1 MRILKNPINPTSR
14 IAAVLHTFYLVLL
27 PLVVVGL
34 VFGRFITIALIFI
47 ILSKW
52 RMFAVKP
59 RYWLANVRANMVD
72 IIVGFSVVSFMSGTR
87 DFTAILI
94 WGAVYSFWLI
104 AIKPRSSVFMIGAQ
118 AYIAQGFGLVALFA
132 NHSQIHQVFLV
143 SLTWLICFSA
153 ARHFL
158 VTFEDDANRSL
169 SHIWGLFAAEMALI
183 LGHWHIAYYGIV
195 PQIALVISLIGYA
208 LGAGYYIHKTRVLK
222 PTTRRQLIIFCVV
235 VLVLI
240 LLQPDWQAQTF

>member
-14 IAAVLHTFYLVLL
+14 IAAVLHTLYLILL
-27 PLVVVGL
+27 PLVVVGF
-34 VFGRFITIALIFI
+34 VYGRFIAIALVFI
-47 ILSKW
+47 VLSKW

-72 IIVGFSVVSFMSGTR
+72 IIVGFSVVSFMAGSRNLT
-87 DFTAILI
+87 TILI

-104 AIKPRSSVFMIGAQ
+104 VVKPRSSSFMIGAQ
-118 AYIAQGFGLVALFA
+118 AFIAEGFGLVALFA
-132 NHSQIHQVFLV
+132 NHSQLHQVFLV
-143 SLTWLICFSA
+143 ALAWLICFCAS
-153 ARHFL
+153 RHFL

-169 SHIWGLFAAEMALI
+169 SHIWGLFGAEMALI
-183 LGHWHIAYYGIV
+183 LGHWHIVYFGIV
-195 PQIALVISLIGYA
+195 PQIALTISLIGYA
-208 LGAGYYIHKTRVLK
+208 LGTGYYMHKTRGLK
-222 PTTRRQLIIFCVV
+222 ANTKRQLIIFCII